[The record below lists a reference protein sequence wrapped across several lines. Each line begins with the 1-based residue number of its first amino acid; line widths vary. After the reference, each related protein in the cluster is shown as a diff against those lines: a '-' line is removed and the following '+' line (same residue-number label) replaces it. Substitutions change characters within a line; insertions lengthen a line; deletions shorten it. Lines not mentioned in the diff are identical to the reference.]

1 MNITMNNQEFKNG
14 FDIESDIFKRKPLFD
29 QMKRLILNAPDSNLV
44 FALDDIWGS
53 GKTSFV
59 KMLQSELFLNHSD
72 QIDVIYFDSFE
83 NDYQSDP
90 FISISSEL
98 YALLKSKGADVEY
111 IASDI
116 LQAAKRIGARV
127 LTGGAKIALST
138 ATAGI
143 VNGHVLDAAGQL
155 ITDSISGE
163 IESFVE
169 NKIKS
174 MEQEKKS
181 IVDFKL
187 ALEKIY
193 IDTNRKTLIII
204 DELDRA
210 RPDYSLELLE
220 KIKHL
225 FSVKGLVFLLVMNR
239 EQFEK
244 GIAYRY
250 GDINTNLYLN
260 KFIHYWFTLPKISIH
275 DLSNAKKFGNTTIVD
290 YVQRLLKVNKS
301 LNISYNGPFAKLIS
315 FLIESNGCSLR
326 EAERCISTMMVVDNH
341 SKIANDQD
349 IYYMTALAL
358 VCFLKVVN
366 PPLLTQI
373 LKKESTPETLLK
385 TLNIN
390 EHALKHHSETRLLN
404 DMLKYHYLTYEQLNK
419 LKENHDEMVKRI
431 EGVFQYEVSH
441 IHDIAKSLS
450 NLSIQ

>member
-1 MNITMNNQEFKNG
+1 MNITIDAQEFNNG
-14 FDIESDIFKRKPLFD
+14 FSSESDIFNRKPLFE
-29 QMKRLILNAPDSNLV
+29 QMKRLILNATDSNLV

-59 KMLQSELFLNHSD
+59 KMLQSELKLKHGND
-72 QIDVIYFDSFE
+72 VDVIYFDSFE

-98 YALLKSKGADVEY
+98 YALLDSKGAGVEA
-111 IASDI
+111 IANTI
-116 LQAAKRIGARV
+116 LKTATKIGARV
-127 LTGGAKIALST
+127 FTGGMKIAVGAL
-138 ATAGI
+138 TAGV
-143 VNGHVLDAAGQL
+143 VNGEVVDKTTELFS
-155 ITDSISGE
+155 DSISGE

-174 MEQEKKS
+174 MEQEKKA

-193 IDTNRKTLIII
+193 NDTGRKTLIII

-260 KFIHYWFTLPKISIH
+260 KFIHYWFTLPKVNIH
-275 DLSNAKKFGNTTIVD
+275 DLSHERRYGNTTVTE
-290 YVQRLLKVNKS
+290 YTQRLLKKNNS
-301 LNISYNGPFAKLIS
+301 LGISSNGAFVKLIS
-315 FLIESNGCSLR
+315 FLIEANGCSLR
-326 EAERCISTMMVVDNH
+326 EAERCISTMLVADNH
-341 SKIANDQD
+341 ARISRNDD
-349 IYYMTALAL
+349 IYYMAALAL
-358 VCFLKVVN
+358 VCFLKVVH
-366 PPLLTQI
+366 PSI
-373 LKKESTPETLLK
+373 LVKILRKESNPDDLLK
-385 TLNIN
+385 
-390 EHALKHHSETRLLN
+390 ALKVSDNDIINHTETRLLR
-404 DMLKYHYLTYEQLNK
+404 DILDYYYLNK
-419 LKENHDEMVKRI
+419 EKLNELRNRNDELVKRI
-431 EGVFQYEVSH
+431 EGSFNYEFTD
-441 IHDIAKSLS
+441 IQDIAKSLT
-450 NLSIQ
+450 NLNIQ